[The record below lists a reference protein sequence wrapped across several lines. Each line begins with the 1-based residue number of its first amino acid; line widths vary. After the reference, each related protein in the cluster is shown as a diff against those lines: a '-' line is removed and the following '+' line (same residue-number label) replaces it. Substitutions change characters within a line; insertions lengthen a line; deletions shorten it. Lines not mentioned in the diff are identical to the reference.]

1 MEHHLHDISL
11 ASFFP
16 QSNTAAIVEACKAKG
31 AFLSLMVYRSEKTN
45 RNIWDASK
53 ENKTE

>member
-1 MEHHLHDISL
+1 MEHHLHHISL

-45 RNIWDASK
+45 RKIWDASK